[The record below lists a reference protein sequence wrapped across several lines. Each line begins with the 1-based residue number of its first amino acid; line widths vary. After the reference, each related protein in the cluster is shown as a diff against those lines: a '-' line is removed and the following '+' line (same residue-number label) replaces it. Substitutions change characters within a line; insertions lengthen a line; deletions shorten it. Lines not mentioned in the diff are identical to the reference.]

1 MSNYKDEVNKLLR
14 LESNKGCAECDQ
26 RAPLWASVT
35 LGVFLCTRCASVH
48 RHVSKPVTFVRSCTL
63 DIWTEEHLR
72 KMQSMG
78 NVKSREVYE
87 AKMPRNVV
95 RPGRDATFQ
104 QVETFIRQKY
114 EHKLWMNKEEPKIQ
128 PKTQPK
134 PVSKA
139 NLLSFEVEQETPKP
153 KPVVQKP
160 KNDVS
165 EWLRT
170 EPKTKPEPKKELPSL
185 EDFFAE
191 QDDDDL
197 FNMVK
202 TTKNQSIMNLFE
214 KPAVRVA

>member
-63 DIWTEEHLR
+63 DEWNEEQLR

-78 NVKSREVYE
+78 NVKSRELYE

-104 QVETFIRQKY
+104 QVETFVRQKY
-114 EHKLWMNKEEPKIQ
+114 EHKLWMKKEEPKIQ
-128 PKTQPK
+128 YKTQPAPK
-134 PVSKA
+134 T
-139 NLLSFEVEQETPKP
+139 NLLSFEVEQVAPTPKP
-153 KPVVQKP
+153 VIQKS
-160 KNDVS
+160 KNDV
-165 EWLRT
+165 
-170 EPKTKPEPKKELPSL
+170 
-185 EDFFAE
+185 A
-191 QDDDDL
+191 
-197 FNMVK
+197 
-202 TTKNQSIMNLFE
+202 
-214 KPAVRVA
+214 